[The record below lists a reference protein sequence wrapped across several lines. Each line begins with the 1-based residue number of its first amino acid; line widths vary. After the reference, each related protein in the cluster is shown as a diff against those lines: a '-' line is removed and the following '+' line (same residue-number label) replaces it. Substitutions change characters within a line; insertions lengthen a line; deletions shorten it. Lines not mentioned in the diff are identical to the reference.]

1 MGSHLSG
8 ACWPLSE
15 KRYAG
20 AHCGFSARS
29 RNVTPIESATPLLFF
44 ATLRVTS
51 RIDKL
56 RNYQALFSARRRTRR
71 AQVFLTPHSSPLS
84 PRLWAVGPIRPS
96 LVRGLRPR
104 NAPSPKPPAA
114 ASVWQYDLDDPLRP
128 GFTPPPRVLAD
139 SEYVPAQARQARQ
152 LPYIP
157 NDHRY
162 DHRKPATEIL
172 TAHSAWTD
180 RTQYTHRK
188 WLSSHQASIE

>member
-1 MGSHLSG
+1 MIPSVYPMGSHLSG

-84 PRLWAVGPIRPS
+84 PRIWAVGPIRPS

-128 GFTPPPRVLAD
+128 GFTPPRLGRFRVYAGAGKTG
-139 SEYVPAQARQARQ
+139 E
-152 LPYIP
+152 
-157 NDHRY
+157 
-162 DHRKPATEIL
+162 ATPIY
-172 TAHSAWTD
+172 
-180 RTQYTHRK
+180 TQRSP
-188 WLSSHQASIE
+188 L

>member
-84 PRLWAVGPIRPS
+84 PRIWAVGPIRPS

-128 GFTPPPRVLAD
+128 GFTPPASWQIPSICRR
-139 SEYVPAQARQARQ
+139 RQDRRGNSHIY
-152 LPYIP
+152 PTI
-157 NDHRY
+157 
-162 DHRKPATEIL
+162 
-172 TAHSAWTD
+172 TAMTI
-180 RTQYTHRK
+180 
-188 WLSSHQASIE
+188 ASPLQKY

>member
-1 MGSHLSG
+1 MIPSDYPKRSHLSG

-15 KRYAG
+15 KRYTG
-20 AHCGFSARS
+20 AHCGLSARS
-29 RNVTPIESATPLLFF
+29 RNFTPIESAAPPLFF

-56 RNYQALFSARRRTRR
+56 RNYQASFSARRRTRR

-128 GFTPPPRVLAD
+128 GFTPPTPRLGRFRVCA
-139 SEYVPAQARQARQ
+139 SAGKTGE
-152 LPYIP
+152 
-157 NDHRY
+157 
-162 DHRKPATEIL
+162 ATPIY
-172 TAHSAWTD
+172 
-180 RTQYTHRK
+180 TQRSP
-188 WLSSHQASIE
+188 L